1 VSKLIFINRY
11 FAPDLSATSQML
23 SDLVAELAQQGVQIC
38 VVTSRMA
45 YDAPSRRFAPRENLQ
60 GVEVYRVWT
69 TAWGRHFLGG
79 RVLDY
84 LSFYLLGFLTLLG
97 LLKRGDTL
105 VAKTDPPLIS
115 IAAALAAR
123 LKGASLVNWLQDLF
137 PEVAIELGV
146 LPAGL
151 AAQTLRRW
159 RNWSLRQARCNVVIG
174 SQMARR
180 VAAEG
185 VPLAAIKVIPNWA
198 DGALVAPVAPAAND
212 LRRAWGL
219 EGNFVVGYAGN
230 LGRAHEFATL
240 LGAAELL
247 QGDARIVF
255 LVIGGGSGHQQL
267 QGAVAARGLHNVL
280 FKPYQPVAALANT
293 LSAPDVHLVS
303 LLPALEGLIVPS
315 KIYGIAAAGRPCI
328 FIGEHS
334 GEIARLLQAG
344 QFGATVLPG
353 DCAGLAAAI
362 RVVASDAQHWSR
374 WATAAR
380 AMFEN
385 TFTAGHSLA
394 AWREVLN
401 PPTSS
406 PARPAVPA

>member
-1 VSKLIFINRY
+1 
-11 FAPDLSATSQML
+11 M
-23 SDLVAELAQQGVQIC
+23 
-38 VVTSRMA
+38 
-45 YDAPSRRFAPRENLQ
+45 
-60 GVEVYRVWT
+60 
-69 TAWGRHFLGG
+69 
-79 RVLDY
+79 
-84 LSFYLLGFLTLLG
+84 
-97 LLKRGDTL
+97 
-105 VAKTDPPLIS
+105 
-115 IAAALAAR
+115 
-123 LKGASLVNWLQDLF
+123 
-137 PEVAIELGV
+137 
-146 LPAGL
+146 
-151 AAQTLRRW
+151 
-159 RNWSLRQARCNVVIG
+159 
-174 SQMARR
+174 
-180 VAAEG
+180 AAEG
-185 VPLAAIKVIPNWA
+185 VPLATIKVIPNWA
-198 DGALVAPVAPAAND
+198 DGELVAPVAPAAND
-212 LRRAWGL
+212 LRRAWGV

-267 QGAVAARGLHNVL
+267 QGAVAARGLRNVL

-328 FIGEHS
+328 FIGERS
-334 GEIARLLQAG
+334 GEIASLLQAG
-344 QFGATVLPG
+344 QFGVTVLPG
-353 DCAGLAAAI
+353 DCAALAAAI

-374 WATAAR
+374 WAMAAR

-401 PPTSS
+401 PPTP
-406 PARPAVPA
+406 PARPGVLA